1 MPLQLFTGKKM
12 KRKIVKFKDVGAK
25 VVRGPGWK
33 WKDQDKGSVYGVI
46 TSEELGS
53 LAWVSV
59 DWIDPK
65 GKIIA
70 SYGYRTGAVYGKPVY
85 DLYYYDQYEKHSAL
99 IHDTYLEKITV
110 KPVPYNINLIITKI
124 N

>member
-25 VVRGPGWK
+25 VVRGPDWE
-33 WKDQDKGSVYGVI
+33 WKDQDKGSVYGI
-46 TSEELGS
+46 INSDEQSS
-53 LAWVSV
+53 LNWVSV
-59 DWIDPK
+59 DWINPK
-65 GKIIA
+65 GEVIA
-70 SYGYRTGAVYGKPVY
+70 SYGYRIGVVYGKPAY
-85 DLYYYDQYEKHSAL
+85 DLYYYDQYEKHNDL

-110 KPVPYNINLIITKI
+110 KPVPYNINLIITKT

>member
-25 VVRGPGWK
+25 VVRGPDWD
-33 WKDQDKGSVYGVI
+33 WTDQDKGSVYGI
-46 TSEELGS
+46 INSDEWSS
-53 LAWVSV
+53 LNWVSV
-59 DWIDPK
+59 DWINPK
-65 GKIIA
+65 GEVIA
-70 SYGYRTGAVYGKPVY
+70 SYGYRIGAVYGVPTY
-85 DLYYYDQYEKHSAL
+85 DLYYYDQYEKHNDL

-110 KPVPYNINLIITKI
+110 KPVPYNINLIITKT